1 MLMITDRQI
10 KDLALNSNIYEKG
23 RRLAGEVHDLTYEK
37 DEDILHGVVEGTFG
51 YDAYVEFEGR
61 QIIDYGCQCSSV
73 FSFMGACEH
82 VVALL
87 EAAKN
92 QLDKKTEP
100 VSKDVFL
107 PFSFIEPFGQRKEQR
122 VRLWLEHELFNR
134 GQDRLYLNLQLRA
147 GDTKPYKVKDIK
159 AFLEAIDEEK
169 NLYFT
174 RKFELNFRKAYF
186 EGADKRII
194 DFLIGIMKKEEKH
207 NRFLRPY
214 NYYYV
219 NEFSVFD
226 RNSVMLFEEN
236 LKEYL
241 DIVRDTDFII
251 DYAGNASRQVKVVD
265 DLDID
270 VNIEEKDGTLVME
283 ADYSKD
289 VRIMGLT
296 EDFEV
301 VFDPHAAVIYKI
313 PEQKRKLLESIHKA
327 RLDRLKPVFKVEKDE
342 QVRFLKKFVPK
353 IRDTCRVNIKP
364 ELKQKLIDRTLV
376 AKVYFDTAK
385 NGISAKVDFHYGDRV
400 INYGTSRDD
409 GDIILRDFESEN
421 RLIEFLGSAGLF
433 LKNGLFLSENEEEIV
448 ELLSG
453 KIEGLKEMAEVYY
466 SDAFKAIQIRNVNR
480 VQMGIR
486 LSSET
491 NLLEFDFHVDDF
503 DDDEL
508 MSLLSS
514 VKEKKKYY
522 RLKSGS
528 IIDLNS
534 RELMDLS
541 ELFKDLDIDEKKL
554 KGSRVNLPSNRALF
568 IDNYINE
575 KEIKDVRKNEK
586 FEKLVQEIL
595 NPSDL
600 KFELDSSLKGVLRDY
615 QKFGFK
621 WMKTLAHYGF
631 GGILADDMGLGKT
644 LQVLAFIKSEQ
655 EDSKKPN
662 LVVAPTSLIYNWKAE
677 VEKFVPD
684 LKVNVISGTKA
695 ERAEQL
701 KELDGCDIAVT
712 SYGSLKRDI
721 EMYEDREFSYIFV
734 DEAQHIKNPATL
746 NAGSVKSLRSK
757 GCFALTGT
765 PIENTLTELWSI
777 FDFIMPGYLMSH
789 HKFTVKFESP
799 IIRHNDKDALKALSR
814 YIKPFLLRRVK
825 KDVLKE
831 LPEKIES
838 KLVAD
843 MTGEQKKLYAAY
855 LKKAQSE
862 VAAEIKDK
870 GIEKSKIKILALLT
884 RLRQLCCHPAT
895 FIDDYKGGSGKLDT
909 LMEVLGDSIS
919 SDHRILLF
927 SQFTSMLEIIA
938 RELNKLGIPY
948 FYLDGS
954 TKAEN
959 RINMVN
965 RFNALEK
972 PVFLISLKAGGTG
985 LNLTA
990 ADVVIHFDPWWN
1002 PSVEDQA
1009 ADRAHRIGQ
1018 TKAVQVFKIVARG
1031 TIEERIIELQAKKK
1045 DLINSVIKTGE
1056 NLLTKLSEKE
1066 IRDLFQLE

>member
-1 MLMITDRQI
+1 MLAINDKQI
-10 KDLALNSNIYEKG
+10 KDLASSSYVYNKG
-23 RRLAGEVHDLTYEK
+23 CKLADKVYDLTYDKNEN
-37 DEDILHGVVEGTFG
+37 ILYGVVEGPFG
-51 YDAYVEFEGR
+51 YDAYVEFDEGT
-61 QIIDYGCQCSSV
+61 IADFGCQCSDMFG
-73 FSFMGACEH
+73 FSGACEH

-87 EAAKN
+87 EAAKA
-92 QLDKKTEP
+92 QLNKKNEP
-100 VSKDVFL
+100 VIKDVLL
-107 PFSFIEPFGQRKEQR
+107 PFSFIEPFAKGREQK
-122 VRLWLEHELFNR
+122 VRLWQEHSLFNR
-134 GQDRLYLNLQLRA
+134 GQDGLYISLRLRV
-147 GDTKPYKVKDIK
+147 GDVKPYNVKDIK
-159 AFLEAIDEEK
+159 SFLEAIDKEK
-169 NLYFT
+169 ELYFSK
-174 RKFELNFRKAYF
+174 KFELNFKKAYF
-186 EGADKRII
+186 EGTDKKII
-194 DFLIGIMKKEEKH
+194 DFLTVIMKKEEQH
-207 NRFLRPY
+207 RRFLRPY
-214 NYYYV
+214 NYYYA
-219 NEFSVFD
+219 NDMSIFD
-226 RNSVMLFEEN
+226 RNTVMLFEQN

-241 DIVRDTDFII
+241 DIVRDAEFIVNYSGK
-251 DYAGNASRQVKVVD
+251 DYRQVKVVD
-265 DLDID
+265 DLDMD
-270 VNIEEKDGTLVME
+270 VNIEEKDGALIME

-289 VRIMGLT
+289 VKIMGLT
-296 EDFEV
+296 EDFEL

-313 PEQKRKLLESIHKA
+313 PEQKRMLLESIHKA
-327 RLDRLKPVFKVEKDE
+327 RLEGLKPAFKVEKDE
-342 QVRFLKKFVPK
+342 QVRFLKSFVPK
-353 IRDTCRVNIKP
+353 IEDTCRVSIKP
-364 ELKQKLIDRTLV
+364 ELQQKLINQTLV
-376 AKVYFDTAK
+376 TKVYFDTAK

-400 INYGTSRDD
+400 INYGASIGND
-409 GDIILRDFESEN
+409 DIIMRDFDSES
-421 RLIEFLGSAGLF
+421 RVLQFMDSAGLD
-433 LKNGLFLSENEEEIV
+433 LRDGLFYSENEEEIV

-453 KIEGLKEMAEVYY
+453 RMEGLKDMAEVYY
-466 SDAFKAIQIRNVNR
+466 SEAFKAIQIRNVNR

-491 NLLEFDFHVDDF
+491 NLLEFDFQIDDF

-508 MSLLSS
+508 ISLLGS

-528 IIDLNS
+528 IINLDN
-534 RELMDLS
+534 RELIDLS
-541 ELFKDLDIDEKKL
+541 ELFKDLDVDEKRL
-554 KGSRVNLPSNRALF
+554 KGSRLDLPSNRALF

-575 KEIKDVRKNEK
+575 KEMKDVRKNESY
-586 FEKLVQEIL
+586 EKLVQQIL

-600 KFELDSSLKGVLRDY
+600 KFELDENLKGVLRDY

-644 LQVLAFIKSEQ
+644 LQVLAFIKSGQ
-655 EDSKKPN
+655 ETSKKPN
-662 LVVAPTSLIYNWKAE
+662 LVVAPTSLVYNWKAE
-677 VEKFVPD
+677 TEKFVPD

-695 ERAEQL
+695 ERAMQL
-701 KELDGCDIAVT
+701 KELDNCDIAVT

-721 EMYEDREFSYIFV
+721 DTYEDREFSYIFV

-746 NAGSVKSLRSK
+746 NAGSVKRLRSK

-777 FDFIMPGYLMSH
+777 FDFVMPGYLMSH
-789 HKFTVKFESP
+789 HKFTTKFESP
-799 IIRHNDKDALKALSR
+799 IIRYNDKDALKALSR

-825 KDVLKE
+825 QDVLRE

-838 KLVAD
+838 RLVAD

-895 FIDDYKGGSGKLDT
+895 FIDDYKGGSGKLDI
-909 LMEVLGDSIS
+909 LMEVLEDSIAS
-919 SDHRILLF
+919 NHRILLF
-927 SQFTSMLEIIA
+927 SQFTSMLSIIEK
-938 RELNKLGIPY
+938 ELKKLRIPY
-948 FYLDGS
+948 YYLDGS
-954 TKAEN
+954 TKAED

-965 RFNALEK
+965 SFNGLEK

-1009 ADRAHRIGQ
+1009 TDRAHRIGQ
-1018 TKAVQVFKIVARG
+1018 TKTVQVLKIVARG
-1031 TIEERIIELQAKKK
+1031 TIEERIIELQAKKRG
-1045 DLINSVIKTGE
+1045 LINSVIKTGE

-1066 IRDLFQLE
+1066 IRELFQME